1 MSTLY
6 DASIKE
12 RERLRAENS
21 SLKELAKMGIVLAEA
36 VEYYSQSAHHS
47 PCCSGG
53 LGPEG
58 IVPNVCTCE
67 ARKLRELALAILE
80 RSE

>member
-47 PCCSGG
+47 PCSQ
-53 LGPEG
+53 
-58 IVPNVCTCE
+58 
-67 ARKLRELALAILE
+67 
-80 RSE
+80 